1 MGFVKS
7 LGSAGVNQG
16 GKERT
21 VTGACPS
28 LDVCTAPVR
37 RPGSV
42 CVRRDGWAASV
53 IKILG
58 CAQPG
63 RVLETPP
70 ASIRGR
76 GDTCASVPMDT
87 PVITAT

>member
-7 LGSAGVNQG
+7 LGSAGANQG

-21 VTGACPS
+21 VTSACPS
-28 LDVCTAPVR
+28 LDVCTAHVQ

-42 CVRRDGWAASV
+42 SVRRDGWAACV
-53 IKILG
+53 IKILV

-63 RVLETPP
+63 LVLATPP
-70 ASIRGR
+70 ASIRER

-87 PVITAT
+87 PVITAI